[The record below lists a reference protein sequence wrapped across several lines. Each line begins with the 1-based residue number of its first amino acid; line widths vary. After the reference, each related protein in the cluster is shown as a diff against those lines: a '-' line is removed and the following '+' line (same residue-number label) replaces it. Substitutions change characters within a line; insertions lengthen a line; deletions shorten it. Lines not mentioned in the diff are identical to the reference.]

1 MKNYVASLFTFFEK
15 VFAIC
20 KCFTTGCLNVRFW
33 DLLYFICLK
42 FNPQYWYLLLRR
54 EKCVDSVVIFN
65 KWREE
70 TFAVSYNIAKA
81 ALQYLKLVP
90 PRKLTSSIAK
100 KIFIS
105 QFFEEIKLYL
115 YLLLF
120 KKKKNSPQKMFMSCS
135 YLRHDAYLN
144 STSNVLAYLLIIFLG
159 RDWFGFF
166 LNKWGCIRFTP

>member
-1 MKNYVASLFTFFEK
+1 MKNYVASLFTFFKK
-15 VFAIC
+15 VFGFC
-20 KCFTTGCLNVRFW
+20 KFFTARCLDVRFW

-105 QFFEEIKLYL
+105 QFFEEIKLCL

-120 KKKKNSPQKMFMSCS
+120 KKKKFHQKKCLCHIHIYAM
-135 YLRHDAYLN
+135 
-144 STSNVLAYLLIIFLG
+144 TLIWIVHLTCWRICWSFS
-159 RDWFGFF
+159 
-166 LNKWGCIRFTP
+166 

>member
-1 MKNYVASLFTFFEK
+1 MKNYVASLFTLFEK

-20 KCFTTGCLNVRFW
+20 ILFNTWCLGVRFW

-42 FNPQYWYLLLRR
+42 FNSQYWYLLLRR
-54 EKCVDSVVIFN
+54 EKYVDSGVIFN

-81 ALQYLKLVP
+81 ALQYLTLVP

-100 KIFIS
+100 KIIIS
-105 QFFEEIKLYL
+105 QFFKEIKLCL

-120 KKKKNSPQKMFMSCS
+120 KKKFSPQKMFMSCS
-135 YLRHDAYLN
+135 YLRHGAYLN